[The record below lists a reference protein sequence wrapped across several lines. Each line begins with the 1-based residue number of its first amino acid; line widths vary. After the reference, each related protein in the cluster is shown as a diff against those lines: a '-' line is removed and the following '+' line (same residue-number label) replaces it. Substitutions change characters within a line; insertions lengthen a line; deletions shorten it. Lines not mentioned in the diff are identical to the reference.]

1 MREIE
6 RLDAY
11 RTSALTFQIDGQRRT
26 LPHPEDLSIP
36 EILTALED
44 GLIAEML
51 ERPLKPWQSSVLFGR
66 WRAHHDIPDFRDA
79 QKLCY
84 LVDRYRWDLTYDL
97 RHEVGVDLAEMF
109 QARRWGTLGALI
121 DRLPRTS
128 CYSESAAN
136 DEEHAEAL
144 AKAMAEQPERPG
156 TKNPALRTWTEEA
169 EMGAKVLDA
178 IHALQATV
186 TALAGGKASQ
196 PKPTP
201 RPLTALERARV
212 AAENDRKKR
221 SHQKLV
227 ARMLP
232 HKAAET
238 S

>member
-1 MREIE
+1 MRELE
-6 RLDAY
+6 HLEAY
-11 RTSALTFQIDGQRRT
+11 RTSALTYQIGGQRRT
-26 LPHPEDLSIP
+26 LPHAADLSVP
-36 EILTALED
+36 EIMMALED
-44 GLIAEML
+44 GLLGEML
-51 ERPLKPWQSSVLFGR
+51 ERPLKPWQSRALFER
-66 WRAHHDIPDFRDA
+66 WRAHHDLPDLRTA
-79 QKLCY
+79 QKLCFV
-84 LVDRYRWDLTYDL
+84 VDRYRWDLTYDL
-97 RHEVGVDLAEMF
+97 RHELGVDLDEMF
-109 QARRWGTLGALI
+109 RARRWGTLGALI

-144 AKAMAEQPERPG
+144 AKAMASQPERPG
-156 TKNPALRTWTEEA
+156 SKNPPLRTWTEEA
-169 EMGAKVLDA
+169 EMSAKVLDA

-186 TALAGGKASQ
+186 TAIAGGKPSQ

-212 AAENDRKKR
+212 AADHARKKA
-221 SHQKLV
+221 SHNKLV